1 MFDRERTQVDTDI
14 DSDIEFDFFDDA
26 PTTEAPRETAPPR
39 IRRRVPRGPA
49 GPGRPSPELVRL
61 IVLIAAAI
69 VLVVILVLAVKS
81 CQAGQKRAEY
91 QDYMDSV
98 GRIAGQSERVGA
110 SLNSVI
116 TTPGIRLP
124 DLQARLNGLRQQ
136 QAQLVTSA
144 EGLKPPGAL
153 REQQESLVEA
163 LQFRVSGLA
172 GLTGALT
179 TIDKGTAAG
188 QAGRNLAEQAE
199 RLAAS
204 DVIYQDL
211 FYEGSRHVLAQEG
224 VTGVAIP
231 TSDFLHDADLASPH
245 SWALIV
251 QRITQTP
258 TSGGLH
264 GNSIDGVKVEPGDQ
278 QLSASTENTVT
289 ASEDLSFHVL
299 VKNSG
304 DSQETQVKVSL
315 TIQQSPQ
322 PVKRSQTIDLINPGE
337 SKTVVFGNLPAP
349 SFGQKTTVQVTVEP
363 VPGEK
368 TTSNNT
374 VEYPVVFT
382 LG

>member
-1 MFDRERTQVDTDI
+1 MFDREQTQLDSDIDTD
-14 DSDIEFDFFDDA
+14 DIEFDFFDDA
-26 PTTEAPRETAPPR
+26 PTEAPRETAPPR
-39 IRRRVPRGPA
+39 IRRRIPRRPPGA
-49 GPGRPSPELVRL
+49 GRPRPEVVRL
-61 IVLIAAAI
+61 IALIAAAI
-69 VLVVILVLAVKS
+69 LFAVVLVLVVKGCS
-81 CQAGQKRAEY
+81 GQKRAEY
-91 QDYMDSV
+91 QDYMNAVS
-98 GRIAGQSERVGA
+98 RIATQSEKVGA
-110 SLNSVI
+110 NLNTTI

-124 DLQARLNGLRQQ
+124 DLQARLNGLRQE

-144 EGLKPPGAL
+144 EGLKPPGTL
-153 REQQESLVEA
+153 REQQQSLVEA

-172 GLTGALT
+172 GLADALT
-179 TIDKGTAAG
+179 TIDKGTAASR
-188 QAGRNLAEQAE
+188 AGRALAEQAE

-211 FYEGSRHVLAQEG
+211 FSEGSRHVLAQEG
-224 VTGVAIP
+224 VTGVAVP
-231 TSDFLHDADLASPH
+231 SSDFLHDADLASPR

-264 GNSIDGVKVEPGDQ
+264 GNSIAGVKVEPGDQ
-278 QLSASTENTVT
+278 QLSASQENTVT

-304 DSQETQVKVSL
+304 NSQETQVKVSL

-337 SKTVVFGNLPAP
+337 TKTVVFGNLPAP
-349 SFGQKTTVQVTVEP
+349 SFGQRTTVQVTVEP

-368 TTSNNT
+368 NTSNNSAQ
-374 VEYPVVFT
+374 YPAIFS